1 MSGYHKNQ
9 EQYVYGKS
17 KWVAAQM
24 TGPTGQML
32 PPGRM
37 HPLRSH
43 VSTISSSTDQ
53 PTLPDSEATRPNQLP
68 SYGVIA
74 QPSFA
79 SQYSD
84 APTRLSHEPSNVEIP
99 FIPSSTY
106 ESRATPFPADSSFI
120 AAKSRHPGTY
130 TLTES
135 EISERIHPSQ
145 GVAGSKVLLH
155 LRTRFDLEADPL
167 TFTIMFG
174 EQKCVAALQ
183 KMDQDDDFYHYA
195 LSVEVP
201 PFPLTNSFDPTMML
215 KLQMDGRAG
224 RLGTPINAGKFT
236 FNDMADPQFQTS
248 PDVAGMK
255 RKLSSDYTE
264 DYSDHAAKRTQSM
277 RFQAKPRA
285 MSGTYSAASVS
296 PLPARS
302 SLSHAYGYGG
312 GYDMAKQTSYTSQ
325 MSQKGLYAVPSGTSI
340 SQNDMKPPQMSP
352 NLPSYGQYSSLG
364 QRSPASIAVTPT
376 RTTVHSS
383 PSALPTPVLVRA
395 TTLPQSTAAPSGQP
409 FNPYLMYPTKA
420 VLKIDGDLDTMIDN
434 WTQDERDAQRRL
446 VEFKRSQSGSTITT
460 SFAPITLETRQQR
473 SICVSCIYWEEKD
486 ECFITSVDTIYL
498 LEQLVNVRFTVEEK
512 NRIRRNLEG
521 FRPLTVS
528 KAKSESEEFFKV
540 IMGFPNPKPRNI
552 EKDVKVFPWK
562 ILAHALKKI
571 ISKYVGYS
579 PSCNVSSRTDHS
591 RTANYSSTAGI
602 GSHPVGSSSGYV
614 QVPIS
619 QTTGDVHRN
628 TSPRSISSSAASA
641 AYTPSI
647 HSTSLSPHLRTS
659 AGMDGS
665 AGHGLSI
672 APRGPTG
679 QVMSQWGTS
688 PRHQVPQYATGLA
701 QGRDAWDYS
710 YLQTSSAAGVPAA
723 AQPMPMQMQRPDM
736 APELTQL
743 APDNPYQ
750 QYGQRTTRV

>member
-9 EQYVYGKS
+9 DQYVY
-17 KWVAAQM
+17 
-24 TGPTGQML
+24 
-32 PPGRM
+32 
-37 HPLRSH
+37 
-43 VSTISSSTDQ
+43 
-53 PTLPDSEATRPNQLP
+53 DSEATRPNQLP
-68 SYGVIA
+68 SYGGIA

-79 SQYSD
+79 SQYTD
-84 APTRLSHEPSNVEIP
+84 APTRLSHEPANVEIP

-106 ESRATPFPADSSFI
+106 ESRGTGYPADSSFI
-120 AAKSRHPGTY
+120 AAKSRHPDTY

-167 TFTIMFG
+167 KFTIMFG

-183 KMDQDDDFYHYA
+183 KMDQDDEFYHYA

-215 KLQMDGRAG
+215 KLQMEGRDG

-248 PDVAGMK
+248 PDVARMK

-264 DYSDHAAKRTQSM
+264 DYSDHAAKRTQSI

-296 PLPARS
+296 PLPAQS
-302 SLSHAYGYGG
+302 SLSNPYGYGG
-312 GYDMAKQTSYTSQ
+312 GYDIAKQTSYTPQ
-325 MSQKGLYAVPSGTSI
+325 MSQKGLYAVPSGSSI

-352 NLPSYGQYSSLG
+352 NLSSYGQYSSLG
-364 QRSPASIAVTPT
+364 QRSPASMAVTPT
-376 RTTVHSS
+376 RSTVHSS

-395 TTLPQSTAAPSGQP
+395 TTLPQSAAAPSGQP

-460 SFAPITLETRQQR
+460 SFAPITLETRQSR

-571 ISKYVGYS
+571 ISKY
-579 PSCNVSSRTDHS
+579 
-591 RTANYSSTAGI
+591 TANYSSTAGA
-602 GSHPVGSSSGYV
+602 GSHPVGSSSGYG

-628 TSPRSISSSAASA
+628 TSPRSISSSVASA

-665 AGHGLSI
+665 AGHNLSI

-688 PRHQVPQYATGLA
+688 TRHQVPQYTTGLTP
-701 QGRDAWDYS
+701 GRDSWDYG

-723 AQPMPMQMQRPDM
+723 AQPMQMQRSDIT
-736 APELTQL
+736 PELNQL
-743 APDNPYQ
+743 SADNPYQ